1 VASSSEVAPDSAA
14 VVRSRRRGAL
24 RRARAR
30 SENRGGRLPALA
42 LTAYADPEDV
52 REALA
57 AGFQMHLAKPVTPG
71 ELLRGIAELVGRLDA
86 S

>member
-1 VASSSEVAPDSAA
+1 
-14 VVRSRRRGAL
+14 VRSRRRGAL

-42 LTAYADPEDV
+42 LTAYADPEAV
-52 REALA
+52 RKALA